1 MASQKG
7 VNNPSEPMEDGWS
20 RNTPGR
26 KTGLSFSS
34 EDEDEL
40 VAPSPVFL
48 KFSRQRKRDGSRKG
62 LNNDEFKSNDSTQSS
77 AESHSKEAMFY
88 SVRKP
93 KIRLEDAYADIN
105 SNLTLPK
112 VNTDNDTHSEKCQNK
127 RRNMNRSIEASS
139 GYIPDSNLMDKAR
152 KYSQKISSK
161 LREEKKAIAKQYFH
175 ELLHSCDGN
184 SDEDVECRNSH
195 HKKTHRK
202 KRKAEVPNDISP
214 GCHNGRDEESHHQ
227 EEKRCK
233 KKKSKAA
240 QRLSL
245 NGRNTVFEAL
255 STEKD
260 YACKT
265 SSVATPNSEMLD
277 HSSSSV
283 GGGISE
289 ERNILRDMLSI
300 DSVDEIHDK
309 PQRRCRQDLCRN
321 IPKELQWPSA
331 SESEPEE
338 DGVDVNLTCS
348 LQQQQSSK
356 CSPVLRNFGNN
367 TGMQTNRRSASSN
380 DSSPLVRRK
389 SGKQCQ
395 SFNIVDQDDMDQAH
409 DLYNNHMWMFND
421 TNLSEGATAIHS
433 IPVSSTSGDVKQP
446 TPVDLRENSPDSEQ
460 CRTGRNNVTVIS
472 ISDDDSISGESASEN
487 TGIEEDSLD
496 GPNRERFRMIRS
508 RRSADRRDRGW
519 SSVERPENDRP
530 VLPNPNFL
538 FPTQNPLLAAR
549 LTSPDAPGQRA
560 LTRSSVKGRP
570 LRPNRNCRQR
580 HEVQASPRS
589 QRMFQTVTQMD
600 GDEEMA
606 RRLQEEMD
614 FEYAMT
620 LHNAE
625 SQVQPP
631 PCHRLSEYHTHDSDS
646 PTTMLTRGM
655 RQATRDMDI
664 VLETLFH
671 EESEDSSNE
680 NSMLGLSFGPPML
693 ISHNANRRGHR
704 TRGRRHDWT
713 ERLLQDELQQG
724 RNHLPRRILSHSRT
738 FSSNDYEDLLSIA
751 ELLGDVKPKGISSE
765 DVTLLPEKKF
775 HPNNKMTSC
784 SICMSDYTLNER
796 LKILPCFHEFH
807 GECIE
812 KWIVTNATCP
822 ICRVEVKV

>member
-1 MASQKG
+1 M
-7 VNNPSEPMEDGWS
+7 
-20 RNTPGR
+20 
-26 KTGLSFSS
+26 
-34 EDEDEL
+34 
-40 VAPSPVFL
+40 FL

-93 KIRLEDAYADIN
+93 KIRLEDADIN

-127 RRNMNRSIEASS
+127 IRNMNRSSEASS

-300 DSVDEIHDK
+300 DNVDEIHDK

-560 LTRSSVKGRP
+560 LTRSSVKG
-570 LRPNRNCRQR
+570 
-580 HEVQASPRS
+580 
-589 QRMFQTVTQMD
+589 
-600 GDEEMA
+600 
-606 RRLQEEMD
+606 
-614 FEYAMT
+614 
-620 LHNAE
+620 
-625 SQVQPP
+625 
-631 PCHRLSEYHTHDSDS
+631 
-646 PTTMLTRGM
+646 
-655 RQATRDMDI
+655 
-664 VLETLFH
+664 
-671 EESEDSSNE
+671 
-680 NSMLGLSFGPPML
+680 
-693 ISHNANRRGHR
+693 
-704 TRGRRHDWT
+704 
-713 ERLLQDELQQG
+713 
-724 RNHLPRRILSHSRT
+724 
-738 FSSNDYEDLLSIA
+738 
-751 ELLGDVKPKGISSE
+751 
-765 DVTLLPEKKF
+765 
-775 HPNNKMTSC
+775 
-784 SICMSDYTLNER
+784 
-796 LKILPCFHEFH
+796 
-807 GECIE
+807 
-812 KWIVTNATCP
+812 
-822 ICRVEVKV
+822 

>member
-7 VNNPSEPMEDGWS
+7 VNNPIEPMEDGRS

-112 VNTDNDTHSEKCQNK
+112 VNTDNDTHSGKCQNK
-127 RRNMNRSIEASS
+127 TRNMNRSSEASS

-184 SDEDVECRNSH
+184 SNEDVECRNSH

-289 ERNILRDMLSI
+289 ERNILRDMLSM

-367 TGMQTNRRSASSN
+367 T
-380 DSSPLVRRK
+380 
-389 SGKQCQ
+389 
-395 SFNIVDQDDMDQAH
+395 DQDDMDQAH

-433 IPVSSTSGDVKQP
+433 IQVSSASGDVKQP
-446 TPVDLRENSPDSEQ
+446 THVDLRENSPDSEQ
-460 CRTGRNNVTVIS
+460 ESGRECRTGRNNVTVIS

-680 NSMLGLSFGPPML
+680 NSMLGLTFGPPML

>member
-7 VNNPSEPMEDGWS
+7 VNNSIEPMEDGRS

-40 VAPSPVFL
+40 VAP
-48 KFSRQRKRDGSRKG
+48 RQRKRDGSRKG

-655 RQATRDMDI
+655 RQATR
-664 VLETLFH
+664 
-671 EESEDSSNE
+671 
-680 NSMLGLSFGPPML
+680 G
-693 ISHNANRRGHR
+693 
-704 TRGRRHDWT
+704 
-713 ERLLQDELQQG
+713 Q
-724 RNHLPRRILSHSRT
+724 
-738 FSSNDYEDLLSIA
+738 
-751 ELLGDVKPKGISSE
+751 
-765 DVTLLPEKKF
+765 
-775 HPNNKMTSC
+775 
-784 SICMSDYTLNER
+784 
-796 LKILPCFHEFH
+796 
-807 GECIE
+807 
-812 KWIVTNATCP
+812 
-822 ICRVEVKV
+822 

>member
-1 MASQKG
+1 M
-7 VNNPSEPMEDGWS
+7 
-20 RNTPGR
+20 
-26 KTGLSFSS
+26 
-34 EDEDEL
+34 
-40 VAPSPVFL
+40 FL

-112 VNTDNDTHSEKCQNK
+112 VNTDNDTHLEKCQNK

-380 DSSPLVRRK
+380 DSSPMVRRK

-560 LTRSSVKGRP
+560 LTRSSVKG
-570 LRPNRNCRQR
+570 
-580 HEVQASPRS
+580 
-589 QRMFQTVTQMD
+589 
-600 GDEEMA
+600 
-606 RRLQEEMD
+606 
-614 FEYAMT
+614 
-620 LHNAE
+620 
-625 SQVQPP
+625 
-631 PCHRLSEYHTHDSDS
+631 
-646 PTTMLTRGM
+646 
-655 RQATRDMDI
+655 
-664 VLETLFH
+664 
-671 EESEDSSNE
+671 
-680 NSMLGLSFGPPML
+680 
-693 ISHNANRRGHR
+693 
-704 TRGRRHDWT
+704 
-713 ERLLQDELQQG
+713 
-724 RNHLPRRILSHSRT
+724 
-738 FSSNDYEDLLSIA
+738 
-751 ELLGDVKPKGISSE
+751 
-765 DVTLLPEKKF
+765 
-775 HPNNKMTSC
+775 
-784 SICMSDYTLNER
+784 
-796 LKILPCFHEFH
+796 
-807 GECIE
+807 
-812 KWIVTNATCP
+812 
-822 ICRVEVKV
+822 